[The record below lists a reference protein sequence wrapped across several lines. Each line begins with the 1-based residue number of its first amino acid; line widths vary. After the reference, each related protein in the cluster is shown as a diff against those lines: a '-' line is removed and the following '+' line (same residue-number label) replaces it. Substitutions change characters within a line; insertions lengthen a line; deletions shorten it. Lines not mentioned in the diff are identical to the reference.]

1 MAFPGGADRRGG
13 PGPAGRLEGDF
24 GDFRRTESRQ
34 GFHRSSNVIGSLGT
48 CRNLFREDF
57 ERFVFVFKL
66 SSVTSNKIVSKVS
79 SQL

>member
-13 PGPAGRLEGDF
+13 PGPASRLEGDF

-34 GFHRSSNVIGSLGT
+34 GFHRCPDIFSSLGT

-57 ERFVFVFKL
+57 ERFFFLV
-66 SSVTSNKIVSKVS
+66 KVR
-79 SQL
+79 LG